1 MRIHQKIVLAL
12 IFSLCTYSLVAQ
24 ENIKL
29 KNCIYVSHGVIVN
42 NVESYSPIF
51 DIAYQRYVW
60 KSLKIGVAF
69 QTYQYHHD
77 VHYEDLSD
85 KSCYWYIPD
94 IISKLF
100 LMEMGYDVKI
110 QKKISIYPYLQV
122 GANGCKVKYTLPQG
136 TSDYLKQENLIPTFV
151 SGVSAIYRL
160 HRYFFALVYDY
171 SMNLKTSNQIFN
183 GPYLDWE
190 ARPNRSFDFRHSAVK
205 LVIGLNF

>member
-51 DIAYQRYVW
+51 DIAYRRYVW

-122 GANGCKVKYTLPQG
+122 GANGCKVKYTIQQG
-136 TSDYLKQENLIPTFV
+136 TSNYQQQEKLIPTIID
-151 SGVSAIYRL
+151 GVSVFYNLQRFAI
-160 HRYFFALVYDY
+160 ALAYDY
-171 SMNLKTSNQIFN
+171 SVNLKSSNQLFD
-183 GPYLDWE
+183 GPYLDCE